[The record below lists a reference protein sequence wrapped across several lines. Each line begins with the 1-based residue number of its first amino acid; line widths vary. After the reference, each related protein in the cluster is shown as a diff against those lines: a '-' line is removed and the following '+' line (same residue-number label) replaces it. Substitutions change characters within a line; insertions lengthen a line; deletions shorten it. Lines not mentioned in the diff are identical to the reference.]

1 MQTQKKSRHA
11 GRLGAALAV
20 VLLPLCLSSAVSASE
35 RTVTASLAEQKAS
48 DSASKKSQA
57 RIAQLSDQTTEL
69 LGDYR
74 LALQKLD
81 RVKIYNRHLQT
92 LVNSQE
98 AEKANIARQ
107 LDDFQVVQTE
117 IVPLM
122 EIMIANLE
130 DFIALDLPFN
140 LQERNDR
147 IGALRD
153 MMDDSEITIS
163 EKYRKIMEAYQIETN
178 FGRDMEARNGA
189 LDLGGESREVEFLRL
204 GRLLLAYQ
212 TANKEETGFF
222 NPNTRQWET
231 LPDEYRASITE
242 GLRIARKQ
250 APPNLLMLPVAAPE
264 AAQ

>member
-1 MQTQKKSRHA
+1 MQTQKKSGPAVWLGVTLTA
-11 GRLGAALAV
+11 GLMALCVSTA
-20 VLLPLCLSSAVSASE
+20 SASE
-35 RTVTASLAEQKAS
+35 KVVTSSLAEQKAS
-48 DSASKKSQA
+48 DSASQKSQQ
-57 RIAQLSDQTTEL
+57 RIAQLADQTSEL
-69 LGDYR
+69 IGDYR

-98 AEKANIARQ
+98 EEKANITRQ

-130 DFIALDLPFN
+130 EFIAMDLPFN
-140 LQERNDR
+140 LEERNDR
-147 IGALRD
+147 IAALRE

-189 LDLGGESREVEFLRL
+189 LDLAGETREVQFLRL

-231 LPDEYRASITE
+231 LPDEYRSSISE

-250 APPNLLMLPVAAPE
+250 APPNLLMLPITAPE
-264 AAQ
+264 ASQ

>member
-1 MQTQKKSRHA
+1 MQTQKKSGPAVWLGVTLTA
-11 GRLGAALAV
+11 GLMALCVSAA
-20 VLLPLCLSSAVSASE
+20 SASE
-35 RTVTASLAEQKAS
+35 KVVTSSLAEQKAS
-48 DSASKKSQA
+48 DSASQKSQK
-57 RIAQLSDQTTEL
+57 RIAQLADQTSEL
-69 LGDYR
+69 IGDYR

-98 AEKANIARQ
+98 EEKANITRQ

-130 DFIALDLPFN
+130 QFIAMDLPFN
-140 LQERNDR
+140 LEERNDR
-147 IGALRD
+147 IAALRE

-189 LDLGGESREVEFLRL
+189 LDLAGETREVQFLRL

-231 LPDEYRASITE
+231 LPDEYRSSISE

-250 APPNLLMLPVAAPE
+250 APPNLLMLPITAPE
-264 AAQ
+264 ASQ

>member
-1 MQTQKKSRHA
+1 MQTQKKSRPA
-11 GRLGAALAV
+11 GRLGAALAAL
-20 VLLPLCLSSAVSASE
+20 LLPLCLSIAVASE
-35 RTVTASLAEQKAS
+35 RIVSASLAEQKAS
-48 DSASKKSQA
+48 DSASKKSQQ
-57 RIAQLSDQTTEL
+57 RIAQLADQTSDL
-69 LGDYR
+69 LGEYR

-98 AEKANIARQ
+98 SEKANIARQ
-107 LDDFQVVQTE
+107 LEDFQVVQTE

-130 DFIALDLPFN
+130 QFIALDLPFN

-147 IGALRD
+147 VVALRE

-178 FGRDMEARNGA
+178 FGRDMEARNGT
-189 LDLGGESREVEFLRL
+189 LDVGGESREVEFLRL

-231 LPDEYRASITE
+231 LPAEYRGSVTE
-242 GLRIARKQ
+242 GLRVARKQ
-250 APPNLLMLPVAAPE
+250 SPPNLLMLPVSAPE
-264 AAQ
+264 ASQ